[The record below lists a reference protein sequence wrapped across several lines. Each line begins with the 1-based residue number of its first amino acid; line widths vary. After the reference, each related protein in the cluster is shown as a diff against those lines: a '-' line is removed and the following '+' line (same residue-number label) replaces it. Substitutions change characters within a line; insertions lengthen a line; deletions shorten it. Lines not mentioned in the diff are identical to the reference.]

1 MYRKNKQAFVM
12 VNSLE
17 RRVDEGRCIWV
28 EKRKILFPKKLGN
41 KVVTSKELT
50 GRRRRVGVVEG
61 KGLPKKRRR
70 ENPILK
76 RKKWFSYFKY
86 NWRMTILLNIMIVC
100 WRIYI
105 CWFSPDFHNF
115 SSNCCQWCANWL
127 VQLFCC
133 RSNRF
138 YDLPPPPLHHRIHHS
153 IIHAEPNF
161 KWKIVNRDD

>member
-12 VNSLE
+12 LNSLE

-76 RKKWFSYFKY
+76 RKK
-86 NWRMTILLNIMIVC
+86 MIF
-100 WRIYI
+100 I
-105 CWFSPDFHNF
+105 F
-115 SSNCCQWCANWL
+115 
-127 VQLFCC
+127 
-133 RSNRF
+133 
-138 YDLPPPPLHHRIHHS
+138 
-153 IIHAEPNF
+153 
-161 KWKIVNRDD
+161 